1 MFKLTITAGTQ
12 MDRNSQPLNEAEVK
26 VAVNAINAALAA
38 RFGGFTLT
46 RVTGGYTMANGQ
58 LVLEQSVRWEM
69 VTDKVSDTG
78 AGYLLALDNARAI
91 RDALNQESVMMEVS
105 PANVEF
111 V

>member
-1 MFKLTITAGTQ
+1 M
-12 MDRNSQPLNEAEVK
+12 
-26 VAVNAINAALAA
+26 
-38 RFGGFTLT
+38 
-46 RVTGGYTMANGQ
+46 
-58 LVLEQSVRWEM
+58 RWEV